1 MACLIQCR
9 GNESIQVNIDYLA
22 AEGLMLPFVF
32 KSGTL
37 QIPDSGSVLDLLT
50 TGILNGCYEILG
62 ISALD
67 PIKDWGILLIFK
79 NIAFFKPLNQKDT
92 LVMFVRNGSTN
103 NWRNEYYTLIGSTHG
118 I

>member
-1 MACLIQCR
+1 MLVLY
-9 GNESIQVNIDYLA
+9 E

-32 KSGTL
+32 KSGTF
-37 QIPDSGSVLDLLT
+37 QIPDLGSVLDLLT
-50 TGILNGCYEILG
+50 TDILNGAYEVLG
-62 ISALD
+62 ISAND
-67 PIKDWGILLIFK
+67 PIKDWGMLLVFE

-103 NWRNEYYTLIGSTHG
+103 NWRNEYYTLKGSAHG